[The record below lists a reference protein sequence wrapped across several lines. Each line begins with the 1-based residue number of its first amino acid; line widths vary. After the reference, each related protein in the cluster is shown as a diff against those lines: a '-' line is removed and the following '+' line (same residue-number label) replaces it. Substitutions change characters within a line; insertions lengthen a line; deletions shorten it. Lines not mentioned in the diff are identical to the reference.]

1 MSTRVRNYG
10 EVEDRLA
17 ERRTFTHPS
26 MSGEWYPAGF
36 ELSRGLLDP
45 DEIARMR
52 QIDSTEPVYVVK
64 SYATPIAWWQDGEAY
79 VVGQRFSVTTSKQQ
93 GMVRRAWGVK

>member
-1 MSTRVRNYG
+1 MSTRVRNYA
-10 EVEDRLA
+10 EVGDRLA
-17 ERRTFTHPS
+17 DRQAFTHPS

-36 ELSRGLLDP
+36 MLSRGLLDP

-52 QIDSTEPVYVVK
+52 QIDDTEPVYVVK